1 MTGLGELWQLF
12 WTFFR
17 IGGLTFG
24 GGYAILPMMQK
35 EIVVRHR
42 WATDEEMIDYYAVA
56 QSMPG
61 IIAIN
66 TATFLGFDRRGAP
79 GAIAAT
85 LGMITPSIIVI
96 TVIASFIHH
105 FEQLTVMQH
114 AFAGVRIAVTALI
127 IGTVVNMWRTA
138 VTNRLGVALFAAALA
153 AIFFVH
159 VSPILVIAAG
169 AVIGVGH
176 GQWVKAK
183 AMAAAKSE
191 GVGEREGEGTGA
203 GKSGGMS
210 RAESQGESRGKSVG
224 KGQEA
229 GQGEGLKVEAS
240 SRVVEE

>member
-1 MTGLGELWQLF
+1 MSRHRCQLKVLAGRLNGLGELWQLF

-35 EIVVRHR
+35 EIVERHR
-42 WATDEEMIDYYAVA
+42 WATSEEMIDYYAVA

-66 TATFLGFDRRGAP
+66 TATFLGFDRRGAS

-96 TVIASFIHH
+96 TLIASFIHH
-105 FEQLTVMQH
+105 FEQLTIMQH

-127 IGTVVNMWRTA
+127 IGAVVNMWRTA
-138 VTNRLGVALFAAALA
+138 VTDWLGLVLFAAALT
-153 AIFFVH
+153 AIFVVE
-159 VSPILVIAAG
+159 VSPILVIAVA

-183 AMAAAKSE
+183 GVKSE
-191 GVGEREGEGTGA
+191 
-203 GKSGGMS
+203 S
-210 RAESQGESRGKSVG
+210 SQGEGSGETSEETSTEG
-224 KGQEA
+224 SGEEA
-229 GQGEGLKVEAS
+229 AQVD
-240 SRVVEE
+240 EE